1 MDRLTRMVVKVMIS
15 IVIVAVSD
23 LLIYVKVKKIGKKV
37 YSLSVVEEDV
47 GPDWI
52 IRLLQWKVEIANDAI
67 LKCADGFY
75 T

>member
-1 MDRLTRMVVKVMIS
+1 MIS

>member
-1 MDRLTRMVVKVMIS
+1 MVIKVMSS

-52 IRLLQWKVEIANDAI
+52 IRRLLQWKVEIANDAI